1 MIEEGPLQ
9 LNQWRLPDKFVMEGK
24 YCRLEPLDAVHLE
37 QLYEVLTVEDS
48 SKRYRYLFTVPPIEK
63 EAYITYMNNLI
74 TREDYIPYVVID
86 KSTNRVEGLQN
97 FMSINPTYGTVEIGG
112 ILWGPKIS
120 RTRITTEA
128 FYLFTCHIFDDLHY
142 RRYEW
147 KCNNDNIPSKNAAL
161 RFGFQFEG
169 IFRQHLIQQGWNRDT
184 TYFSMLDKEW
194 PNVKRSLELWLSE
207 ENFDEYGQQI
217 RTLRSFQEELNNK

>member
-1 MIEEGPLQ
+1 
-9 LNQWRLPDKFVMEGK
+9 
-24 YCRLEPLDAVHLE
+24 
-37 QLYEVLTVEDS
+37 
-48 SKRYRYLFTVPPIEK
+48 
-63 EAYITYMNNLI
+63 
-74 TREDYIPYVVID
+74 
-86 KSTNRVEGLQN
+86 
-97 FMSINPTYGTVEIGG
+97 MSINPTYGTVEIGG